1 MSSDISK
8 LPLARI
14 INELDHILDESIDVL
29 YELDSDE
36 RLVTDMSLTNLYDMV
51 EDVSI
56 STRTRRAEDG
66 LFERMIR

>member
-8 LPLARI
+8 LPLVNI
-14 INELDHILDESIDVL
+14 IDELNHILDESIDTL

-36 RLVTDMSLTNLYDMV
+36 RLVTNMSLTNLYDMV
-51 EDVSI
+51 EDVAI
-56 STRTRRAEDG
+56 SSRTRRAEDG